1 VTPEIEQ
8 LYQDIGKTALTEAPT
23 VGGRLLLYGEVEDGV
38 VSADLFFIEDPK
50 APVRFRFGSLG
61 LQDLLVSLWEKWQ
74 AVPGN
79 KEWRTLAYVIDD
91 GKIDLNIKY
100 PDQLVEDE
108 DVSDRR
114 PRVVKEYFGDKPVD
128 YSKPR

>member
-8 LYQDIGKTALTEAPT
+8 LYAEIGKSALSEAPT
-23 VGGRLLLYGEVEDGV
+23 VRGRLLLYGEVEDGV
-38 VSADLFFIEDPK
+38 VSADLFFVEDPN
-50 APVRFRFGSLG
+50 APVRFRFGSLE

-79 KEWRTLAYVIDD
+79 KEWRTISYVIDE
-91 GKIDLNIKY
+91 GKFHLKLKY
-100 PDQLVEDE
+100 PDQLVEEE

-114 PRVVKEYFGDKPVD
+114 PRVVQEYFGDKPVD